1 MIRTA
6 LKALA
11 LALLLTSVGACSGDR
26 IEKTA
31 GSVILAIRDFDGL
44 PVVVN
49 VSQAGNVVTIG
60 TLTLSNTPKNPRGNT
75 SSLMDVEIL
84 TYQVTYQRVGSGTR
98 VPPTLVRDL
107 FGLAPVDGTSVFNG
121 LPILTLDQLLSTPL
135 SDLQIS
141 NGGFDR
147 ETNTQVITLNLTLTF
162 FGRTIAGD
170 NVATEPVS
178 FTVDFLP

>member
-1 MIRTA
+1 MKRTA
-6 LKALA
+6 VSALTLVLLLA
-11 LALLLTSVGACSGDR
+11 LAGCAGDR
-26 IEKTA
+26 IEKTD
-31 GSVILAIRDFDGL
+31 GTVILAIRNFDGL

-49 VSQAGNVVTIG
+49 VSQAVNVVTIAS
-60 TLTLSNTPKNPRGNT
+60 LTLSNTPKNPRGNT
-75 SSLMDVEIL
+75 SSLMDVEIQ
-84 TYQVTYQRVGSGTR
+84 TYQVTYQRLGTGTR

-107 FGLAPVDGTSVFNG
+107 FGFAPVDGTSVFNN
-121 LPILTLDQLLSTPL
+121 LPIVTLDQLLNAPL

-147 ETNTQVITLNLTLTF
+147 ETNSQVITLNLTLTF